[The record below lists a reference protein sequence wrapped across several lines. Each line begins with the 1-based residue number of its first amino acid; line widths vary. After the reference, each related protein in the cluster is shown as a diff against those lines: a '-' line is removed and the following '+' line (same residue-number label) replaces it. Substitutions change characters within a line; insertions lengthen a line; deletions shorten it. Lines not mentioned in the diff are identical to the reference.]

1 MHVHMNDKP
10 YFCRF
15 KGCDK
20 SYTHP
25 SSLRKHLRVHY
36 LSPND
41 ALNPT
46 DYDTHSNSN
55 ILLRKASRKRHY
67 STRNEYD
74 SESFTHVNTT
84 TTTNITNSSI
94 NIRSPSSKD
103 FMSQLAAVVCGP
115 TEKEFKSQRNNLNY
129 NEFQGTIQQ
138 HSENISQFRNDT
150 FMWGQLDNELP
161 ITNNRNNNYKKTNTN
176 LSYLSSNHNIDPF
189 LSNSR
194 MYSSLNFGQSLSTL
208 SQITPSSPTDI
219 ITQHEMNIDSVKR
232 KSDLLNLNRS
242 YELHNNV
249 ISNNNNSNPYGS
261 YCFLPLSHQ
270 YHSDSQQP
278 QESQHFQRQQM
289 NSSPKL
295 YNNLYS
301 LETNLL
307 YPCND
312 NNNNNSANSQSIHN
326 LQQHQKQLTSE
337 NLLTQ
342 QSQQHSVYS
351 ETSHQSNSTDS
362 DLENSNLSLSETL
375 TCGVQ
380 FPVTN
385 SLSNW
390 LSLNNKNG
398 ISVTNYLGWSMLNN
412 DKTMITSNIN
422 NNTDE
427 LTHHSLDNNNSNQT
441 DRINSIDRIPSM
453 VHHQMKCCENF
464 DNDPLSNNNNNDN
477 NNSFLNNDNEKD
489 VSNQCT
495 FTKNK
500 IKDSIISPY
509 NSNCAFSYI
518 CNPTDEHKLHDKEEN
533 DQRNKIIEHK
543 NDYIDNYYSSSSS
556 SSSSTIID
564 CINNSSSL
572 CSMINNSVIHGNIN
586 NTNAGTTSLSL
597 TTTTITTN
605 ANNDHNNND
614 NNDT

>member
-55 ILLRKASRKRHY
+55 FSLRKASRKRHY

-74 SESFTHVNTT
+74 SESFTHVNTN

-115 TEKEFKSQRNNLNY
+115 TEKEFKFQRNNLNY
-129 NEFQGTIQQ
+129 NEFQETIQQ
-138 HSENISQFRNDT
+138 HAENISQFRNDT
-150 FMWGQLDNELP
+150 FMWGQLDNDLP
-161 ITNNRNNNYKKTNTN
+161 MTNNRNNNNKKTNTN
-176 LSYLSSNHNIDPF
+176 LSYLSSNHNNIDPF
-189 LSNSR
+189 LSSSR

-219 ITQHEMNIDSVKR
+219 IAQHEMNMDSVKM

-249 ISNNNNSNPYGS
+249 INNSNSNPYGP
-261 YCFLPLSHQ
+261 YCFLPSSHQ
-270 YHSDSQQP
+270 YHSDNQQSQ
-278 QESQHFQRQQM
+278 ETQHFQRQQM
-289 NSSPKL
+289 NSSPKSC
-295 YNNLYS
+295 NNLYS
-301 LETNLL
+301 LDTNLL
-307 YPCND
+307 YTC
-312 NNNNNSANSQSIHN
+312 NNNSQSMHN
-326 LQQHQKQLTSE
+326 LQPNHKHLTSDH
-337 NLLTQ
+337 LLIQ
-342 QSQQHSVYS
+342 QSQQHSIYS

-362 DLENSNLSLSETL
+362 DLENSNLSLSEPL

-380 FPVTN
+380 FPATN

-390 LSLNNKNG
+390 LSLNNRNG

-422 NNTDE
+422 NNIDE
-427 LTHHSLDNNNSNQT
+427 LPHHSLDNNNHHQI
-441 DRINSIDRIPSM
+441 DEINNIDCIPST

-464 DNDPLSNNNNNDN
+464 DNIPLSNNNNNNDN
-477 NNSFLNNDNEKD
+477 GFLNNDTEKD
-489 VSNQCT
+489 QSNQCT

-509 NSNCAFSYI
+509 ISNCTFSYI
-518 CNPTDEHKLHDKEEN
+518 CNLEDEHKLHNKEEN
-533 DQRNKIIEHK
+533 DKRNKIIEHK
-543 NDYIDNYYSSSSS
+543 NEYIDNYYSSSSS
-556 SSSSTIID
+556 SSSTIID
-564 CINNSSSL
+564 CVNNSSTL
-572 CSMINNSVIHGNIN
+572 CSMINNSVIHGNPN
-586 NTNAGTTSLSL
+586 NTTAETKRTLVVYESMELASG
-597 TTTTITTN
+597 
-605 ANNDHNNND
+605 ACCPM
-614 NNDT
+614 

>member
-55 ILLRKASRKRHY
+55 FLSRKASRKRHY

-94 NIRSPSSKD
+94 NIRSTYSKD

-129 NEFQGTIQQ
+129 NEFQGTVQQ

-219 ITQHEMNIDSVKR
+219 IAQHEMNIDSVKM

-249 ISNNNNSNPYGS
+249 ISNDNSNPYGS
-261 YCFLPLSHQ
+261 YCFLPSSHQ

-289 NSSPKL
+289 NFSPKL

-312 NNNNNSANSQSIHN
+312 NNNNSTNSQSIHN
-326 LQQHQKQLTSE
+326 LQQHQKHLTSE
-337 NLLTQ
+337 SLLTQ

-380 FPVTN
+380 FPVAN

-390 LSLNNKNG
+390 LSLNNRNG

-422 NNTDE
+422 NNNNE
-427 LTHHSLDNNNSNQT
+427 LTHHSLDNNNDSNNNSNQT
-441 DRINSIDRIPSM
+441 DRINSIDRIPST

-464 DNDPLSNNNNNDN
+464 DNIPLSNNNNNNDN
-477 NNSFLNNDNEKD
+477 SSSSFLNNDNEKD
-489 VSNQCT
+489 TSNRCT

-500 IKDSIISPY
+500 IKDPVISPY
-509 NSNCAFSYI
+509 ISNCAFSYI
-518 CNPTDEHKLHDKEEN
+518 CNSDDEHKLHGKEGN
-533 DQRNKIIEHK
+533 DQQNKIIEHK
-543 NDYIDNYYSSSSS
+543 NEYIDNYYSSSS
-556 SSSSTIID
+556 TIID
-564 CINNSSSL
+564 CVNDSSTL
-572 CSMINNSVIHGNIN
+572 CSMINNSVIHGDIN

-605 ANNDHNNND
+605 ANNAND
-614 NNDT
+614 K